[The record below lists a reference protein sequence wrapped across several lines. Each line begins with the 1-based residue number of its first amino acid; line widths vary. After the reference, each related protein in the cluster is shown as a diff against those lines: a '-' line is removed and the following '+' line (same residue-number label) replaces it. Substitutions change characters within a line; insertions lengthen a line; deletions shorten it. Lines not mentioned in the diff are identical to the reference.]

1 MIKVFYIEIYWGG
14 GKPVER
20 KIKMRMNCQRPV
32 NVKGNIIGGSDTLI
46 CLPLVAKDRDD
57 LLGQARKLMPL
68 DPDLLEWRVDA
79 LDTVGDVEE
88 VLIILTHLRKI
99 VKNIPLIFTCRID
112 LEGGMGLISQEN
124 RLDVITQ
131 AMATGLVD
139 IVDVELCNDVA
150 FIESIRYGAEQN
162 GVKLILSSHDFEKTP
177 DESVILERLGRAQN
191 LGADIAKLAA
201 MPNNYQ
207 DVLLLLNAT
216 LRARTD
222 FLKIPMITISMGT
235 KGLVS
240 RLAGGLFGSDV
251 TFAMGE
257 SESAPGQIPIQE
269 LRQAM
274 GVLYR

>member
-1 MIKVFYIEIYWGG
+1 MRGN
-14 GKPVER
+14 PVKR
-20 KIKMRMNCQRPV
+20 KINMRTHCQRPV
-32 NVKGNIIGGSDTLI
+32 NVRGKRIGGPEMLI
-46 CLPLVAKDRDD
+46 CMPLVATDRAD
-57 LLGQARKLMPL
+57 LLGQARALIPL
-68 DPDLLEWRVDA
+68 SPDLLEWRVDA
-79 LDTVGDVEE
+79 LDSVGDVQD
-88 VLIILTHLRKI
+88 LLTTLAHLRTAMEG
-99 VKNIPLIFTCRID
+99 VPLIFTCRSE
-112 LEGGMGLISQEN
+112 LEGGMTRISQEE
-124 RLDVITQ
+124 RLDVITR

-139 IVDVELCNDVA
+139 IVDVELCNDVD
-150 FIESIRYGAEQN
+150 FIKRIRYGADQN

-177 DESVILERLGRAQN
+177 DESVILKRLVQAQD

-207 DVLLLLNAT
+207 DVLSLLNAT

-222 FLKIPMITISMGT
+222 LLEIPMITISMGT

-240 RLAGGLFGSDV
+240 RLAGGIFGSDV

-274 GVLYR
+274 GVLSR

>member
-1 MIKVFYIEIYWGG
+1 MG
-14 GKPVER
+14 
-20 KIKMRMNCQRPV
+20 MNCQRPV
-32 NVKGNIIGGSDTLI
+32 NVKGKIIGGSDTLI
-46 CLPLVAKDRDD
+46 CLPLVAKNQDD
-57 LLGQARKLMPL
+57 LLYQARELMPL
-68 DPDLLEWRVDA
+68 APDLLEWRVDA
-79 LDTVGDVEE
+79 LDMVTDVGE
-88 VLIILTHLRKI
+88 VLTLLTHLRKI
-99 VKNIPLIFTCRID
+99 VENIPLIFTCRID
-112 LEGGMGLISQEN
+112 IEGGMGQIPREN

-150 FIESIRYGAEQN
+150 FIESIRYGADQN
-162 GVKLILSSHDFEKTP
+162 GVKLILSSHDFKKTP
-177 DESVILERLGRAQN
+177 DETVILERLARAQD
-191 LGADIAKLAA
+191 LGADVAKLAA

-216 LRARTD
+216 LKARTD
-222 FLKIPMITISMGT
+222 FLEIPMITISMGT

-257 SESAPGQIPIQE
+257 AESAPGQIPIQE